1 MSSISVKPVGGGF
14 LLREVRT
21 GGMLGGG
28 KLFVYFDLDQHCG

>member
-21 GGMLGGG
+21 GGMLGGERLVMFSIDELG
-28 KLFVYFDLDQHCG
+28 